1 MDAELWST
9 IRRLFDVEKLSK
21 KAIAKRLGIAR
32 WTVRRALGSQAGAPP
47 ENRGAK
53 PRPSKLDPFKGY
65 LAERLKDY
73 PELSAAKLW
82 IEIKTRGYGGS
93 DTILREWINEIRPAK
108 KEAYL
113 RIETLPG
120 EFAQVDWM
128 NVASISIGNAKR
140 KLSAFVMVLSWSRLL
155 YIEFTLSQCLE
166 DFLSCHQNAF
176 RFFGGIPKKCLYDN
190 LKAVCLYRHG
200 PEVRF
205 NPRFM
210 ELAGVFGFEP
220 VLCNVR
226 RGNEKGKVENSIK
239 YVRSSF
245 LAGRDIVSWP
255 NLSMEAIY
263 WRDEVAN
270 VRIHGTTRE
279 RPITRWE
286 EEKRHLRALP
296 EKEFDCSI
304 IRPVKATSQ
313 AHVRFDGNRYS
324 VPSAWAYKNATLKAT
339 AHEVKVFDGTRLL
352 AAHSR
357 SYERGLVIENPKH
370 YEGLIAIKKEAQA
383 TKLKDAFLTLAPE
396 AGVYLKGLMETD
408 LNAPH
413 HIARIMEYVRCYG
426 KSEVL
431 QALIH
436 ALKFKAFGA
445 DYVKN
450 IILQQRAARGMKQSA
465 PITLTKKPEWANL
478 AVEEPDLSLY
488 DELFDKKEDRPD
500 ESNKPPHDHERP

>member
-1 MDAELWST
+1 MDAELWAT
-9 IRRLFDVEKLSK
+9 IRRLFEVEKLSK

-32 WTVRRALGSQAGAPP
+32 WTVRRALTWAGGPP
-47 ENRGAK
+47 KESRGAK

-82 IEIKTRGYGGS
+82 IEIKSKGYGGG
-93 DTILREWINEIRPAK
+93 DTILREWVNEIRPSK

-113 RIETLPG
+113 RIETLSG

-128 NVASISIGNAKR
+128 NVAAITVGNAKR
-140 KLSAFVMVLSWSRLL
+140 KLSAFVMVLSWSRMI

-166 DFLSCHQNAF
+166 DFLACHQNAF

-200 PEVRF
+200 PEIRF
-205 NPRFM
+205 NPKFM

-245 LAGRDIVSWP
+245 LAGREILSWAKCQ
-255 NLSMEAIY
+255 MEADH

-286 EEKRHLRALP
+286 EEKRHLRTLP

-304 IRPVKATSQ
+304 VRPVKATSQ
-313 AHVRFDGNRYS
+313 ALVRFDGNSYS
-324 VPSAWAYKNATLKAT
+324 VPSAWAYKSVTLKAT
-339 AHEVKVFDGTRLL
+339 AYEIKIFDSTRLL
-352 AAHSR
+352 AGHSR
-357 SYERGLVIENPKH
+357 SYERGVVIENPKH
-370 YEGLIAIKKEAQA
+370 YEGLVAVKKEAQA
-383 TKLKDAFLTLAPE
+383 AKAKDAFLTLAPE
-396 AGVYLKGLMETD
+396 AGVYLKGLMQTD

-413 HIARIMEYVRCYG
+413 HIARIMEYVRLYG

-431 QALIH
+431 QAIIH
-436 ALKFKAFGA
+436 ALRFRAFGA

-450 IILQQRAARGMKQSA
+450 IILQQRASRGAKEID

-478 AVEEPDLSLY
+478 SVEEPDLSLY
-488 DELFDKKEDRPD
+488 DELFDNDKEEEPN
-500 ESNKPPHDHERP
+500 E